1 MIVFLI
7 IVSERPSLNFASVF
21 LEAYLCGRGAG
32 GLW

>member
-1 MIVFLI
+1 MIVFFI
-7 IVSERPSLNFASVF
+7 ISERPSLNFASVF